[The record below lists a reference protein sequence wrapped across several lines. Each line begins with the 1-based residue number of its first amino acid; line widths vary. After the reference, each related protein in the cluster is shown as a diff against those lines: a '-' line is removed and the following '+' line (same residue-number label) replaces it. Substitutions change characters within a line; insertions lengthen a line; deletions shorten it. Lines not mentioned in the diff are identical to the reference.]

1 MRDHII
7 IGGGPAALA
16 AAVYTLGKG
25 LDTLLVFEDLGGQV
39 GVRQRFTGQLS
50 DEYLAGEEAVRMLQ
64 RRIIKQ
70 SDRSLNDRALGVSV
84 GDGFFLVE
92 TQRHGT
98 LSTATLLIATGAAPV
113 LLNVPGAKELLGYGL
128 GYSITTHAHLLKGRR
143 VGVIGATAR
152 ALRGTLELARVAS
165 AVQLMLPAHTSPPVD
180 LLATLVR
187 LPNVTVLSA
196 CLIRAIVGTGTV
208 EHVVVEQEGQAAFV
222 RVDAV
227 FADLG
232 LLPNSGV
239 VRHLVQTDP
248 DGFILVDNRQAT
260 SCPGIFAAGD
270 VAATPVEQMLIA
282 IGDGAR
288 AAAAAYDYLLLPGKQ
303 EGRSNSMLG

>member
-1 MRDHII
+1 MHDCVI
-7 IGGGPAALA
+7 IGGGPAALS
-16 AAVYTLGKG
+16 AAVYALGKG

-39 GVRQRFTGQLS
+39 GVRQRFIGQLS

-70 SDRSLNDRALGVSV
+70 SERSLNDRVLGVTA
-84 GDGFFLVE
+84 GEGLFLIE

-98 LSTATLLIATGAAPV
+98 LSAATLLVATGANPV
-113 LLNVPGAKELLGYGL
+113 LLNVPGAKDLLGYGL

-143 VGVIGATAR
+143 VGVIGATTR
-152 ALRGTLELARVAS
+152 ALRGVAELARVAS
-165 AVQLMLPAHTSPPVD
+165 QVQLILPATTCPPAD
-180 LLATLVR
+180 LLAQVAR
-187 LPNVTVLSA
+187 LPNVTVLA
-196 CLIRAIVGTGTV
+196 ECEIRAIVGSSAV

-232 LLPNSGV
+232 LLPNSAI

-248 DGFILVDNRQAT
+248 EGFIVVNGRQAT
-260 SCPGIFAAGD
+260 SRPGIFAAGD
-270 VAATPVEQMLIA
+270 VSTAPVEQMLIA

-288 AAAAAYDYLLLPGKQ
+288 AAASAYDYLLLPQ
-303 EGRSNSMLG
+303 R